1 MFLSALSRKCF
12 EITRMNTDKVISN
25 KFKINFK
32 LSLFK
37 NFNYFLLTIN
47 VLKMF
52 FVIYRT
58 YGMFK
63 TTCIFILK

>member
-1 MFLSALSRKCF
+1 
-12 EITRMNTDKVISN
+12 MNTDKVISN

-37 NFNYFLLTIN
+37 NFKYFLLTIN